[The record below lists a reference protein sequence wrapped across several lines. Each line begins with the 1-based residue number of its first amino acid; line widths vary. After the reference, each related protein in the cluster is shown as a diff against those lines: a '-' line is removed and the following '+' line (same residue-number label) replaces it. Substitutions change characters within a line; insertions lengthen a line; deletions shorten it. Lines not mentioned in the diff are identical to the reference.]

1 MDLKLSPMDADE
13 FARWLPRMRDDYAQD
28 IAVNG
33 GASAEEAQRKATAD
47 MEELFPAD
55 EPSADQFVFV
65 IEVDG
70 ERVGELWFAER
81 EGGLGRSLW
90 IYDVHVEDAY
100 RGRGYGREAM
110 LFAEAEA
117 RRRGLHRVGLNVHG
131 GNEVARG
138 LYQSLGYRENAI
150 VMSKNL

>member
-1 MDLKLSPMDADE
+1 
-13 FARWLPRMRDDYAQD
+13 
-28 IAVNG
+28 
-33 GASAEEAQRKATAD
+33 
-47 MEELFPAD
+47 
-55 EPSADQFVFV
+55 
-65 IEVDG
+65 
-70 ERVGELWFAER
+70 
-81 EGGLGRSLW
+81 
-90 IYDVHVEDAY
+90 
-100 RGRGYGREAM
+100 M